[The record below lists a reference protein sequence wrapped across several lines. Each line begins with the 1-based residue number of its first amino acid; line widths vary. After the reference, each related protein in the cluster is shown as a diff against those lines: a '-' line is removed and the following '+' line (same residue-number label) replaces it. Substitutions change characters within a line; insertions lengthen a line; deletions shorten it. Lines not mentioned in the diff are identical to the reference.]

1 MSREIFTIGVYGTT
15 ESGFFQA
22 LSDHGITHFVDV
34 RRRRG
39 VRGSLHT
46 YANAKALEA
55 KLSAM
60 GITYVHR
67 QDLSPSLET
76 RALQKAADAAS
87 DETKR
92 GRTGLAPAFVQGYE
106 SDCLNHFDA
115 VGFLTEFPADARIV
129 LFCVESLPE
138 ACHRSLLAER
148 LAQAE
153 AKRWFDITP
162 RS

>member
-39 VRGSLHT
+39 VRGALYT
-46 YANAKALEA
+46 YANAKALRA
-55 KLSAM
+55 KLSTM
-60 GITYVHR
+60 GITYIHR
-67 QDLSPSLET
+67 VDLSPSLET

-87 DETKR
+87 GETKR
-92 GRTGLAPAFVQGYE
+92 GRAGLDPAFIQGYE
-106 SDCLNHFDA
+106 SDCLNSFDEA
-115 VGFLTEFPADARIV
+115 GFLGEFPADARIV

-153 AKRWFDITP
+153 AKRWLDITP